1 MEPCGGRTITIAEYV
16 AWRFPDARLTQEQLD
31 ELDERVGAVIDAE
44 ATRRAAEYGHSACT
58 TNLSHDGE

>member
-44 ATRRAAEYGHSACT
+44 ATRRAEQ
-58 TNLSHDGE
+58 